1 MDMDARIFF
10 DPAVL
15 IVLAL
20 VVLALVWRFSGY
32 RNRKVGGELSRLR
45 DRAKEETSP
54 RKRQEI
60 LQRFHELG
68 GVKETQRAQAKQSA
82 KDEGRKARM
91 DGRSRFSN
99 PYHPFN
105 LGLWGKGRLWRQG
118 WKSVEQNIRW
128 IEKHRE

>member
-1 MDMDARIFF
+1 MDARILF
-10 DPAVL
+10 DPVVL

-32 RNRKVGGELSRLR
+32 RNRKVGGELARLR
-45 DRAKEETSP
+45 VQAKEETNP

-68 GVKETQRAQAKQSA
+68 GVKETQRIQAKQSA
-82 KDEGRKARM
+82 KDEGRKACM
-91 DGRSRFSN
+91 NGRSRFSN
-99 PYHPFN
+99 PYG
-105 LGLWGKGRLWRQG
+105 LGFWGKGRLWRQG

>member
-1 MDMDARIFF
+1 MDARILF
-10 DPAVL
+10 DPVVL

-32 RNRKVGGELSRLR
+32 RNRKVGGELAQLR
-45 DRAKEETSP
+45 DRAKEETNP

-60 LQRFHELG
+60 LQRFQELG
-68 GVKETQRAQAKQSA
+68 GVKETQRTQAKQSA

-91 DGRSRFSN
+91 NGGSRFSN
-99 PYHPFN
+99 PYGF
-105 LGLWGKGRLWRQG
+105 LGVSAKGRLWLQG

>member
-10 DPAVL
+10 DPVVL

-20 VVLALVWRFSGY
+20 VILALVWRFSGF
-32 RNRKVGGELSRLR
+32 RSRRVGGKLERLR
-45 DRAKEETSP
+45 DQAKEETNP

-60 LQRFHELG
+60 LERFKELG
-68 GVKETQRAQAKQSA
+68 GVKETQRTQAKQSA

-91 DGRSRFSN
+91 KGSSRFSN
-99 PYHPFN
+99 PYGF
-105 LGLWGKGRLWRQG
+105 LGFSAKSRLWLLG